1 MKPVIIIRVLIT
13 FAIVLA
19 GYFVAEALWRHYEED
34 PWTRDGR
41 ISADVVQVAPDVSGL
56 VTEVLVHD
64 NQEVR
69 AGTPLFIIDRPR
81 YQLAVKQ
88 AQAGIAAQRVLIAQA
103 QREARRNR
111 TLGDLVPAEEREQGD
126 AKVEQLQAEL
136 ARLQVQLETAR
147 LNLARTEV
155 RSGVDGTITNFDLRP
170 GDYAT
175 AGRAEFAIIDRR
187 SIHAVGYFEETK
199 LPRIAPGDRV
209 QVHLMGEQR
218 VIEGHVQSIASG
230 VDDRDRTAGDKM
242 LPNVNP
248 TFNWVRLAQRVPVR
262 IVLDRVPAGLS
273 LVVGRTATVNVVHRE
288 PSSAPRPGTV
298 AGRGER
304 RATQEKTA

>member
-1 MKPVIIIRVLIT
+1 MKPVIILRVLVT
-13 FAIVLA
+13 LAIVLA
-19 GYFVAEALWRHYEED
+19 AYFVGEALWRHYETD

-56 VTEVLVHD
+56 VSEVLVHD
-64 NQEVR
+64 NQQVR

-81 YQLAVKQ
+81 YQLAVQQ
-88 AQAGIAAQRVLIAQA
+88 AQAAMAAQRVLIAQA

-111 TLGDLVPAEEREQGD
+111 ALGDLVPAEEREQGD
-126 AKVEQLQAEL
+126 AKVAQLRAEL
-136 ARLQVQLETAR
+136 AKLQVQLETAR

-175 AGRAEFAIIDRR
+175 AGRPEFAIIDRK

-199 LPRIAPGDRV
+199 LPRINPGDRV
-209 QVHLMGEQR
+209 QVHLMGENR
-218 VIEGHVQSIASG
+218 IIEGHVQSIASG
-230 VDDRDRTAGDKM
+230 IDDRDRSAGDKL

-262 IVLDRVPAGLS
+262 ITLDRVPAGLS
-273 LVVGRTATVNVVHRE
+273 LVVGRTATVNVIHPDRDKAK
-288 PSSAPRPGTV
+288 PGAGAPIRNV
-298 AGRGER
+298 A
-304 RATQEKTA
+304 AEKAA

>member
-1 MKPVIIIRVLIT
+1 MKPVIIIRVLVT
-13 FAIVLA
+13 LAIVLA
-19 GYFVAEALWRHYEED
+19 AFFIGEALWRHYETD

-56 VTEVLVHD
+56 VTEVLVRD
-64 NQEVR
+64 NQQVR

-88 AQAGIAAQRVLIAQA
+88 AQAALATQRVQIAQA

-111 TLGDLVPAEEREQGD
+111 ALGDLVPAEEREQGD

-175 AGRAEFAIIDRR
+175 AGRAEFAIIDRQ
-187 SIHAVGYFEETK
+187 SIHAVARGDARQLGFLE
-199 LPRIAPGDRV
+199 IADRV
-209 QVHLMGEQR
+209 QVHLMGEDR
-218 VIEGHVQSIASG
+218 IIDGHVQSIASG

-273 LVVGRTATVNVVHRE
+273 LVVGRTATVNVIHPD
-288 PSSAPRPGTV
+288 PSKAGQHAGAPV
-298 AGRGER
+298 R
-304 RATQEKTA
+304 RVPPEKAA

>member
-1 MKPVIIIRVLIT
+1 MKPVIIIRVLVT
-13 FAIVLA
+13 LAIVLA
-19 GYFVAEALWRHYEED
+19 AYFGSEALWQHYEED

-56 VTEVLVHD
+56 VTKVVVHD
-64 NQEVR
+64 NQQVR

-81 YQLAVKQ
+81 YLLAVKQ
-88 AQAGIAAQRVLIAQA
+88 AQAALATQRVQIAQA

-111 TLGDLVPAEEREQGD
+111 VLGELVPAEEREQGD
-126 AKVEQLQAEL
+126 AKVAQLQAEL
-136 ARLQVQLETAR
+136 ARLEVQLETAR

-175 AGRAEFAIIDRR
+175 AGRAEFAIIDRQ

-209 QVHLMGEQR
+209 QVHLMGEDR
-218 VIEGHVQSIASG
+218 IIDGHVQSIASG

-262 IVLDRVPAGLS
+262 IALDRVPTGLS

-288 PSSAPRPGTV
+288 PAQTGRPGRTAAPSV
-298 AGRGER
+298 PAGR
-304 RATQEKTA
+304 AA

>member
-1 MKPVIIIRVLIT
+1 MNPIVIIRVLVT

-19 GYFVAEALWRHYEED
+19 AYFVGEALWRHYETD

-41 ISADVVQVAPDVSGL
+41 ISADVLQVAPDVSGL
-56 VTEVLVHD
+56 VTEVLVRD
-64 NQEVR
+64 NQQVR
-69 AGTPLFIIDRPR
+69 AGAPLFIIDRPR
-81 YQLAVKQ
+81 YELAVKQ
-88 AQAGIAAQRVLIAQA
+88 AQAALATQRVQIAQA

-111 TLGDLVPAEEREQGD
+111 VLGDLVPAEELEQGD
-126 AKVEQLQAEL
+126 AKVAQLQAEL

-147 LNLARTEV
+147 LNLARTVV

-175 AGRAEFAIIDRR
+175 AGRAEFAIIDRQ

-209 QVHLMGEQR
+209 QVHLMGEDR
-218 VIEGHVQSIASG
+218 IIDGHVQSIASG
-230 VDDRDRTAGDKM
+230 IDDRDRTAGDKM

-273 LVVGRTATVNVVHRE
+273 LVVGRTATVNVIHRE
-288 PSSAPRPGTV
+288 PIAPPQQAGGAVQRVP
-298 AGRGER
+298 AGR
-304 RATQEKTA
+304 AA